1 MSKLCCMTVLG
12 YCLPPGVCV
21 WPNTVTMTQSA
32 CLTTTTHP
40 RTHPQGDKFLHLRPQ
55 FELKLNQPPPGRIP
69 NGQRSSISSAEDAFS
84 PRKQSLNQ
92 RDSFSYDLKS
102 PVKSSPPPKPITNSR
117 EPVSN
122 SIAGSSSLKNT
133 AVLNSY
139 KPVSTPPPPSNSVY
153 SPPSSSKPGSSMD
166 FDLGGSDF
174 GSSLFAQ
181 LDSFGSSLFTND
193 TGSSS
198 LTASGKTSL
207 SASNVTSSSRQTGLS
222 SSNVDSSSHPTSSSS
237 SYLGSP
243 SRQTGP
249 SSSKVDSYSG
259 SPSRQT
265 GPSSSKVDSYS
276 GSTSRQTGL
285 TSSSTGDSS
294 YRGSSLTAPNSTSGP
309 TARSSNNTG
318 QSHQTTTQPSYLS
331 SHSAVKSSV
340 PQVGDRASSGYGSL
354 GKGSS
359 KCNCA

>member
-1 MSKLCCMTVLG
+1 MSKLCCMTVLARLLSATW
-12 YCLPPGVCV
+12 CVCV
-21 WPNTVTMTQSA
+21 AQYCRLAMTQSA

-40 RTHPQGDKFLHLRPQ
+40 HTYPQGDKFLHLRPQ

-139 KPVSTPPPPSNSVY
+139 KPVSTPPPPSNSMY

-198 LTASGKTSL
+198 LATSGKTSL

-243 SRQTGP
+243 SRQTDP

-265 GPSSSKVDSYS
+265 SPSSSKVDSYS

-285 TSSSTGDSS
+285 TTGDSS

-309 TARSSNNTG
+309 TARSSNNIG

-354 GKGSS
+354 GKASS